1 MVDKWWSKSFKLKFP
16 DFDVQGSFSCYPQ
29 GYQILAS
36 VTRFTGI
43 SSYFISQP
51 LFKACRP
58 PVEGIIGINSVILG
72 KLIFYIS
79 DSLLEK
85 KKIIIPTK
93 QMSRV
98 VRIKIM
104 LVKSISKCLEDE
116 FVLIFCKWKF
126 FFIFFPHVKWRN

>member
-1 MVDKWWSKSFKLKFP
+1 M
-16 DFDVQGSFSCYPQ
+16 
-29 GYQILAS
+29 
-36 VTRFTGI
+36 
-43 SSYFISQP
+43 
-51 LFKACRP
+51 
-58 PVEGIIGINSVILG
+58 EGIIGINSVILG

-116 FVLIFCKWKF
+116 FVLIFCK
-126 FFIFFPHVKWRN
+126 